1 MILKELSIRK
11 GFLVLSSLMFVNTH
25 AQESEHFPL
34 NSTGKLNLYNVT
46 ATSTTYLDRKSVKI
60 EALINEK
67 EFKIA
72 VLKTNTF
79 SNGTIEVD
87 VVGKIGKN
95 APQGSRGFV
104 GVAFRIPEDT
114 SKFECF
120 YIRPTNGR
128 AEDQLRRNHSTQYIS
143 FPDYPWYRLREE
155 NPGVYESYTDLAPG
169 EWTKLKIEVLGSVAR
184 LFVNG
189 SSQPVLIVTDLK
201 HGENAAGNIG
211 LWIGSGTEAY
221 FSNLK
226 ITRE

>member
-1 MILKELSIRK
+1 MLKS
-11 GFLVLSSLMFVNTH
+11 
-25 AQESEHFPL
+25 
-34 NSTGKLNLYNVT
+34 
-46 ATSTTYLDRKSVKI
+46 
-60 EALINEK
+60 
-67 EFKIA
+67 
-72 VLKTNTF
+72 NTF

-128 AEDQLRRNHSTQYIS
+128 AEDQMRRNHSTQYIS
-143 FPDYPWYRLREE
+143 YPDFPWYRLREE
-155 NPGVYESYTDLAPG
+155 NPGKYESYTDLVPG
-169 EWTKLKIEVLGSVAR
+169 VWTNLKIEVSGSKAL

-201 HGENAAGNIG
+201 HEENAAGNIG

-226 ITRE
+226 ITR